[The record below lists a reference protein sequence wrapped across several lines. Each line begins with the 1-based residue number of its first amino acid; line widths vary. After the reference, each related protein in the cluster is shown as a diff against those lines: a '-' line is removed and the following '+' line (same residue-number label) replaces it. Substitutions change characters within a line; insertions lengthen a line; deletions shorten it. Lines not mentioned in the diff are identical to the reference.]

1 MCPYVDEIQRISR
14 IEIAFLFERMKEIFR
29 DKTYD
34 IFKVEE
40 PVPNSERVRMQ
51 GCPLR
56 QYNSIGSDAAKSI
69 KIYSRVKKRE
79 LNTNLVEH

>member
-51 GCPLR
+51 GCLLW
-56 QYNSIGSDAAKSI
+56 QYNSIRSDAAKSI

>member
-51 GCPLR
+51 GCL
-56 QYNSIGSDAAKSI
+56 
-69 KIYSRVKKRE
+69 
-79 LNTNLVEH
+79 L